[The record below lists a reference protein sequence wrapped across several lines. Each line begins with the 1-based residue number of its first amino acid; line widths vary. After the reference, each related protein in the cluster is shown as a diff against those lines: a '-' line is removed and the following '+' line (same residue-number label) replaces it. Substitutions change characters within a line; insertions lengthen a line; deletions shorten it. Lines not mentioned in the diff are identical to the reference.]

1 MKIFIRKSVLVCT
14 IFIFGFLYLLA
25 KIPLQFELLDPIGKA
40 LKDFELTDL
49 VYSQLRDEQRLDTN
63 IVLVNISHLSRSE
76 VGKQIEIL
84 NKYNPKIIGID
95 AFFRSQKTFQEDIP
109 LIMAL
114 SQVNNLVLVSDLE
127 KPNND
132 ATCFDSLGTSHPQ
145 FNQFAHNGF
154 ADVKTSEVSFR
165 TIRKFT
171 PSFCLKDTNYLSF
184 PAKLAQLYDSS
195 KVTKLLN
202 RKNELE
208 IINWRGNYTKF
219 YRLDANQLLN
229 EDGDFS
235 FIDGKIV
242 IMGFLG
248 ERELGEE
255 SLEDTFF
262 TPLNPQSAG
271 RAYPDMYGATVHAN
285 VVSMILNEDYINQPP
300 DWIMSLIAFIL
311 VYLNVAIFIW
321 VGDHHKVYYDLI
333 TKILILVEVAVLFG
347 LVIFILLYFQIKIN
361 LTVAIIAIIF
371 SGDLTELY
379 IGSLKDLVPIWIKKI
394 GLNIK
399 KIKPNKD

>member
-1 MKIFIRKSVLVCT
+1 MKLFFRKSVLICT

-25 KIPLQFELLDPIGKA
+25 KIPMQFELLDPIGKA

-49 VYSQLRDEQRLDTN
+49 VYSQLRDEQHLDTN
-63 IVLVNISHLSRSE
+63 IVLVNIAHLSRSE
-76 VGKQIEIL
+76 IGKQIDIL
-84 NKYNPKIIGID
+84 NKYQPKVIGID
-95 AFFRSQKTFQEDIP
+95 AFFRSKKEFKEDIQ

-114 SQVNNLVLVSDLE
+114 SQVENLVMVSDLE
-127 KPNND
+127 QPNDD

-145 FNQFAHNGF
+145 FNQFAQNGF

-165 TIRKFT
+165 TIRQFT
-171 PSFCLKDTNYLSF
+171 PSFCLQDSTYLSF

-195 KVTKLLN
+195 SVETLLT

-208 IINWRGNYTKF
+208 VINWRGNYSKF
-219 YRLDANQLLN
+219 YRLDAHQLLDD
-229 EDGDFS
+229 EGDFS
-235 FIDGKIV
+235 FLKGKIV

-248 ERELGEE
+248 ERELGEK

-285 VVSMILNEDYINQPP
+285 VVSMILNKDYINQLP
-300 DWIMSLIAFIL
+300 DWVMSLIAFIL
-311 VYLNVAIFIW
+311 VYLNVALFIW

-333 TKILILVEVAVLFG
+333 TKLLILIEVAILFG
-347 LVIFILLYFQIKIN
+347 LVIFILLYFNIKIN
-361 LTVAIIAIIF
+361 LTIAIIAIIF

-379 IGSLKDLVPIWIKKI
+379 IGSLKDLAIIWYKKI
-394 GLNIK
+394 DLK
-399 KIKPNKD
+399 LEQFKSNKN

>member
-1 MKIFIRKSVLVCT
+1 MKLFLRKSVFICT

-25 KIPLQFELLDPIGKA
+25 KIPMQFELLDPIGKA

-49 VYSQLRDEQRLDTN
+49 VYSQLRTEQTLDTN
-63 IVLVNISHLSRSE
+63 IVLVNIAHLSRAE
-76 VGKQIEIL
+76 IGKQVEII
-84 NKYNPKIIGID
+84 NKYEPQVIGID
-95 AFFRSQKTFQEDIP
+95 AFFRSKKTFQQDIQ

-114 SQVNNLVLVSDLE
+114 SQVKNLVLVSDLE
-127 KPNND
+127 KPNAD

-145 FNQFAHNGF
+145 FNDFAQNGF

-184 PAKLAQLYDSS
+184 PAKLVELYDPS
-195 KVTKLLN
+195 KVQKLLARN
-202 RKNELE
+202 NELE
-208 IINWRGNYTKF
+208 IINWRGNYSKF
-219 YRLDANQLLN
+219 YRIDAQQLLN
-229 EDGDFS
+229 EEGDFS
-235 FIDGKIV
+235 FIKGKIV

-248 ERELGEE
+248 ERELGEK

-285 VVSMILNEDYINQPP
+285 VVSMILNDDYINQPP
-300 DWIMSLIAFIL
+300 DWVMILIAFLL
-311 VYLNVAIFIW
+311 VYFNVAIFIW
-321 VGDHHKVYYDLI
+321 IGDHHKVYYDLI
-333 TKILILVEVAVLFG
+333 TKMLILVEVALLFG
-347 LVIFILLYFQIKIN
+347 IVMFILLYFQIKIN

-379 IGSLKDLVPIWIKKI
+379 VGSLKDLAIMGIKKI
-394 GLNIK
+394 GLNLDK
-399 KIKPNKD
+399 YRSEEN